1 VGFSCKLGVHPNLPY
16 LPYPALFDKDEHFHE
31 FLLTK
36 RTPPLLLLVLP
47 LRRKPK
53 NDRVLNPHPPPP
65 LINAAVISA
74 EVKAMNAQQFSVP
87 FRRTRREL
95 LRELIHKYT

>member
-1 VGFSCKLGVHPNLPY
+1 
-16 LPYPALFDKDEHFHE
+16 
-31 FLLTK
+31 
-36 RTPPLLLLVLP
+36 
-47 LRRKPK
+47 
-53 NDRVLNPHPPPP
+53 
-65 LINAAVISA
+65 VISA

>member
-36 RTPPLLLLVLP
+36 RTPPSPTL
-47 LRRKPK
+47 
-53 NDRVLNPHPPPP
+53 
-65 LINAAVISA
+65 SS
-74 EVKAMNAQQFSVP
+74 FG
-87 FRRTRREL
+87 
-95 LRELIHKYT
+95 